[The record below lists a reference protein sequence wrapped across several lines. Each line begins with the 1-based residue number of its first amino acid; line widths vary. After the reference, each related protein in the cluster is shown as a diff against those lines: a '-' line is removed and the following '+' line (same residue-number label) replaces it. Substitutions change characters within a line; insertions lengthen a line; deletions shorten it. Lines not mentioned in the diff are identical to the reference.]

1 MTIVDFKEYLNTLDP
16 KNADILEIGKSFKLL
31 PVRQRNWEWLFTY
44 LKEHYT
50 LPEEYANITSNA
62 YRQRVDRYC
71 KATGSVEAK
80 NIPTIDSKDK
90 EKQQLRDWYTAYR
103 RNIREES
110 RIDTLINEI
119 KSAADKF
126 KDLPVNLY
134 KDTTVDN
141 NKEAVLL
148 ISDLHLG
155 VDCDNYYNTYNKD
168 IAVKRLNKLANNTIY
183 YCKLNGIKRLN
194 VLNLGDMIHGIIHS
208 NARIEAQM
216 DVAEQIILAGEYISN
231 FLNKLTEACPE
242 ITYRSCYDNHSRAI
256 ADKNQHI
263 EKEQFSR
270 IIDWF
275 IKERLKNTNIKFI
288 DNDIDGGI
296 GSIQIFDKKAIFA
309 HGHQDN
315 KNTSVQ
321 NFIGLTQEWIDY
333 IFLAH
338 YHNSAV
344 KEFQGCKVFIN
355 GSIVG
360 TEQYAFGKRLFS
372 KPSQKLIIF
381 SKDTNNI
388 QDIDINLDV

>member
-71 KATGSVEAK
+71 KAIGSVEAK

-242 ITYRSCYDNHSRAI
+242 ITYHSCYDNHSRAI